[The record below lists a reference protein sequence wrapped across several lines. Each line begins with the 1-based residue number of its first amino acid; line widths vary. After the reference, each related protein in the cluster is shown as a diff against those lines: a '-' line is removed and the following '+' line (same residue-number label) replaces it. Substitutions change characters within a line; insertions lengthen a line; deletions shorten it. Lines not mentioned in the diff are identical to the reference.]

1 MTKPQTIPDIIADH
15 RQRAKAI
22 LGNGVYEDILEKE
35 EAEDAALDHEIEA
48 DRIEAAYK
56 RELGN
61 VQKMR
66 EALIHA
72 RAAICKFAKYQC
84 DSLSWE
90 NSNMQANCGDGLCS
104 WRGLCDAKTAINAAL
119 VAPAR
124 NCDVGT
130 VEEQTAR
137 YNKFCCKN
145 KTTERSCGDC
155 PAYFAYAITK
165 KDCRLAWAQMPYEE
179 ESK

>member
-1 MTKPQTIPDIIADH
+1 MIKPQTIPDIIADH

-66 EALIHA
+66 EALLCIGHIAEYLEAGTIRDFNHA
-72 RAAICKFAKYQC
+72 YRNIQDRVKIA
-84 DSLSWE
+84 LS
-90 NSNMQANCGDGLCS
+90 
-104 WRGLCDAKTAINAAL
+104 
-119 VAPAR
+119 APPR

-130 VEEQTAR
+130 AEEQVSR
-137 YNKFCCKN
+137 YCKMCTIISRN
-145 KTTERSCGDC
+145 GTRSCDYSKC
-155 PAYFAYAITK
+155 NKCFAK
-165 KDCRLAWAQMPYEE
+165 WGQMPYEE
-179 ESK
+179 GGAK